1 MEIAVRSATEGD
13 IPALR
18 AVIGSEP
25 SDEQVA
31 LAGGDRRK
39 ASRLRQVL
47 MASVGSRAAIPRTV
61 VAVADGEAVGL
72 LQSGREGA
80 GISPGLIWGLLR
92 VFGPL
97 GMRRF
102 LQRDRL
108 RSRVHIPVP
117 EGTFHIAEVHV
128 LSERRNLGIGAALM
142 AEAERMARAGGF
154 AAMSLT
160 TTTSNPARRL
170 YERSG
175 FEVVKSTSDE
185 EYRRCTGID
194 GRVLM
199 LKRLD

>member
-1 MEIAVRSATEGD
+1 MEITVRPATESD

-18 AVIGSEP
+18 AVTGSEP

-39 ASRLRQVL
+39 ASRLRKVL
-47 MASVGSRAAIPRTV
+47 MASVASRAALPRTV

-199 LKRLD
+199 VKRLD

>member
-1 MEIAVRSATEGD
+1 MEIAVRPATEGD

-18 AVIGSEP
+18 AVIGGEP

-31 LAGGDRRK
+31 LSGGDRTK

-47 MASVGSRAAIPRTV
+47 MASVASRAALPRTV

>member
-47 MASVGSRAAIPRTV
+47 MASVSSRAAIPRTV

-128 LSERRNLGIGAALM
+128 LSERRNLGIGAALL

-170 YERSG
+170 YERLG
-175 FEVVKSTSDE
+175 FEVVKTTSDE

-199 LKRLD
+199 VKRLD

>member
-1 MEIAVRSATEGD
+1 MEITVRPATESD

-18 AVIGSEP
+18 AVTGSEP

-39 ASRLRQVL
+39 ASRLRKVL
-47 MASVGSRAAIPRTV
+47 MASVASRAALPRTV

-97 GMRRF
+97 GMRGF

-128 LSERRNLGIGAALM
+128 LSERRNLGIGAVLM

-175 FEVVKSTSDE
+175 FEVVKTTSDE

>member
-1 MEIAVRSATEGD
+1 MEIAVRPATEGD

-31 LAGGDRRK
+31 LAGGDRWK

-47 MASVGSRAAIPRTV
+47 MASVSSRAAIPRTL
-61 VAVADGEAVGL
+61 VAVADDEAVGL

-80 GISPGLIWGLLR
+80 GISPALVWGLLR

-97 GMRRF
+97 GMRGF
-102 LQRDRL
+102 VQRDRL

-117 EGTFHIAEVHV
+117 EGTFHIAELHV
-128 LSERRNLGIGAALM
+128 LSERRNLGIGAALL

-170 YERSG
+170 YERLG
-175 FEVVKSTSDE
+175 FEVVKTTSDE

-199 LKRLD
+199 VKRLG